1 MQATLEMHQ
10 FSNTAEAGRYSLAG
24 FIFQLLGNGVETI
37 ELSGEF
43 DAPDSPRDAL
53 LLERYGQDSATVNIK
68 GQLRSLHQYKFTS
81 TGRSISRASLLEIL
95 EKLLASVDEAGGT
108 ITNCGFTLTTNMGL
122 EPAAQELWDIRS
134 NSELTHHQKTQTI
147 VKKLRASKQTGD
159 LPNAK
164 LLAEIFIKLNYDPTD
179 ESNLTQK
186 LEREA
191 ARFGVLPQELEARVN
206 ELLGLLL
213 QTSGNIGRRELPAAD
228 CFKALTGIPSPYRLF
243 DANSRLR
250 REENIKERRESETKG
265 ASTMPRSVVA
275 DIVNAVCQF
284 PIVLLTGKGGLGKSV
299 ALFDAAAAI
308 TEDTVNP
315 PGFCVVEHA
324 YEITESRLIEK
335 IAAWRNQRLTEDGS
349 SFDRSLA
356 RLSVAYPKTPRLAV
370 CIDGADERNGLDA
383 LPANASNFIQAL
395 ALRSL
400 KQRLDGDWNTTL
412 LVTCRENDDWE
423 DIFTHKH
430 CTEGET
436 KHTIDI
442 ETFTTTELAE
452 LAATIDDPGVRELIQ
467 NRIQFDVSGEG
478 SMLSENRISASSIHF
493 ELLYRPVLW
502 GIFIELPLEK
512 QRLFLTGGEDCL
524 QLMSDRLFQRFRLKC
539 NRRIPATLQQYDVL
553 VTLVSAARSSHEP
566 TLKPRSYREHWITP
580 AIESGCSLQS
590 AVALFN
596 EACSAGLI
604 RKRSVSRDWI
614 WEYSW
619 FLEYLQE
626 REEI

>member
-1 MQATLEMHQ
+1 M
-10 FSNTAEAGRYSLAG
+10 SNTAEAGRYSLAG
-24 FIFQLLGNGVETI
+24 FIFQLLGNGVEII
-37 ELSGEF
+37 ELSSEF
-43 DAPDSPRDAL
+43 DDPNSPRDVL
-53 LLERYGQDSATVNIK
+53 LLERYGQDSATVDSY
-68 GQLRSLHQYKFTS
+68 GQLKVLNQYKFTS
-81 TGRSISRASLLEIL
+81 TGRSTSRASLLDIL
-95 EKLLASVDEAGGT
+95 EKMLVSANEAGGSVDE
-108 ITNCGFTLTTNMGL
+108 CGFTLTTNMTW
-122 EPAAQELWDIRS
+122 EHAVQELWDIRL
-134 NSELTHHQKTQTI
+134 NNELTHHQKAQAI

-159 LPNAK
+159 LPNAE
-164 LLAEIFIKLNYDPTD
+164 LLAKIFIKLDYDPTN

-191 ARFGVLPQELEARVN
+191 ARFGVLPQELETRVN

-213 QTSGNIGRRELPAAD
+213 QTSGRSGRREVSAVD
-228 CFKALTGIPSPYRLF
+228 CFKALTGIPSPYRLL
-243 DANSRLR
+243 DTSSRLV
-250 REENIKERRESETKG
+250 REKNINERRELETRG

-308 TEDTVNP
+308 TEDNVNP
-315 PGFCVVEHA
+315 PGFCIVEHA

-349 SFDRSLA
+349 SLDRSLA

-400 KQRLDGDWNTTL
+400 NERLDGDWDTTL

-423 DIFTHKH
+423 DIFNHKH

-436 KHTIDI
+436 KHTFDI
-442 ETFTTTELAE
+442 ETFTPMEMAE
-452 LAATIDDPGVRELIQ
+452 LAATIIDPGVRELIE
-467 NRIQFDVSGEG
+467 NRIQFDVGGE
-478 SMLSENRISASSIHF
+478 SSVLAENRISANSTHLK
-493 ELLYRPVLW
+493 LLYRPVLW
-502 GIFIELPLEK
+502 GIFTELPLEK
-512 QRLFLTGGEDCL
+512 QRLFLTGGEGSL
-524 QLMSDRLFQRFRLKC
+524 QLMSEHYFNRFRLKC
-539 NRRIPATLQQYDVL
+539 NRRIPATLRRYDL
-553 VTLVSAARSSHEP
+553 LIILVSAARSSQEP
-566 TLKPRSYREHWITP
+566 PLTPRKYRDHWITP
-580 AIESGCSLQS
+580 ATDSGCSLQT

-604 RKRSVSRDWI
+604 RQRSVSRDWI
-614 WEYSW
+614 WEYPW